1 MNKALEAEKTITAG
15 HGCRNGGYFFH
26 RCQTAYFGDQAALTT
41 LESFLIKHLVVKN
54 QLTALP
60 KPKITPFFSDSPS
73 CALDKMPILSNP
85 PPMKIT
91 VTGRSGRM
99 GQTVMAAIEAETGA
113 TLQATHDSGEDLAS
127 AMAEANVIIDFTLP
141 VLTDKLL
148 ATAVEKKIAL
158 VIGTTGHSDEQK
170 QAIAEAAKSIPIVY
184 ASNFST
190 GVNLL
195 FHLTR
200 KAATILGNETFD
212 IEVTEM
218 HHRHKVDAPSGT
230 ARTLLDIL
238 NEETKTSYEDNI
250 VHGREG
256 NVGPRPS
263 KEIGMHTL
271 RGGDV
276 VGDHTVM
283 FAADGERFELTH
295 KASSRMTFASGAVRA
310 ALWLEDREAGLYDMQ
325 NVLGLQ

>member
-1 MNKALEAEKTITAG
+1 
-15 HGCRNGGYFFH
+15 
-26 RCQTAYFGDQAALTT
+26 
-41 LESFLIKHLVVKN
+41 
-54 QLTALP
+54 
-60 KPKITPFFSDSPS
+60 
-73 CALDKMPILSNP
+73 
-85 PPMKIT
+85 MKIS

-99 GQTVMAAIEAETGA
+99 GQSVVTAIEAEA
-113 TLQATHDSGEDLAS
+113 SASVHATHDSGEELGS
-127 AMAEANVIIDFTLP
+127 ALSEADAVIDFTLP
-141 VLTDKLL
+141 VLTDELL
-148 ATAVEKKIAL
+148 QTALEKKVPL
-158 VIGTTGHSDEQK
+158 VIGTTGHSEEQK
-170 QAIAEAAKSIPIVY
+170 KAIAEAAQTIPIVH

-200 KAATILGNETFD
+200 KAAAILGNETFD

-238 NEETKTSYEDNI
+238 NEETQTSYEDD
-250 VHGREG
+250 VAHGREG

-263 KEIGMHTL
+263 REIGMHTL

-310 ALWLEDREAGLYDMQ
+310 ALWLKGREAGLYDMQ
-325 NVLGLQ
+325 DVLGLK

>member
-1 MNKALEAEKTITAG
+1 
-15 HGCRNGGYFFH
+15 
-26 RCQTAYFGDQAALTT
+26 
-41 LESFLIKHLVVKN
+41 
-54 QLTALP
+54 
-60 KPKITPFFSDSPS
+60 
-73 CALDKMPILSNP
+73 
-85 PPMKIT
+85 MKIS

-99 GQTVMAAIEAETGA
+99 GQTVVAAIEAEAGA
-113 TLQATHDSGEDLAS
+113 SVHSTHDSGEDLADALS
-127 AMAEANVIIDFTLP
+127 GAEAVIDFTLP
-141 VLTDKLL
+141 ILTHELI
-148 ATAVEKKIAL
+148 ATALEKKVPL
-158 VIGTTGHSDEQK
+158 VIGTTGHSEEQK
-170 QAIAEAAKSIPIVY
+170 TAIAEAAKTIPIVH

-195 FHLTR
+195 FHLTH
-200 KAATILGNETFD
+200 KAAAILGNETFD

-238 NEETKTSYEDNI
+238 NEETKTSYEDD
-250 VHGREG
+250 VAHGREG

-263 KEIGMHTL
+263 REIGMHTL

-310 ALWLEDREAGLYDMQ
+310 ALWLEGKEPGLYDMQ
-325 NVLGLQ
+325 DVLGLK

>member
-1 MNKALEAEKTITAG
+1 
-15 HGCRNGGYFFH
+15 
-26 RCQTAYFGDQAALTT
+26 
-41 LESFLIKHLVVKN
+41 
-54 QLTALP
+54 
-60 KPKITPFFSDSPS
+60 
-73 CALDKMPILSNP
+73 
-85 PPMKIT
+85 MKVS

-99 GQTVMAAIEAETGA
+99 GQTVIAAIETEAA
-113 TLQATHDSGEDLAS
+113 TSLQATHDSGEELGDTLS
-127 AMAEANVIIDFTLP
+127 NANVVIDFTLP
-141 VLTDKLL
+141 ILTDELL
-148 ATAVEKKIAL
+148 VTAVEKKVAL
-158 VIGTTGHSDEQK
+158 VIGTTGHSEAQK
-170 QAIAEAAKSIPIVY
+170 HAIAEAAKSIPIVY

-195 FHLTR
+195 FHLTQR
-200 KAATILGNETFD
+200 AAAILGNEAFD

-218 HHRHKVDAPSGT
+218 HHQHKVDAPSGT

-238 NEETKTSYEDNI
+238 NKETSTSYEND
-250 VHGREG
+250 VAHGRKG

-283 FAADGERFELTH
+283 FAAEGERFELTH

-310 ALWLEDREAGLYDMQ
+310 ALWLEGREPGLYDMQ
-325 NVLGLQ
+325 DVLGLK